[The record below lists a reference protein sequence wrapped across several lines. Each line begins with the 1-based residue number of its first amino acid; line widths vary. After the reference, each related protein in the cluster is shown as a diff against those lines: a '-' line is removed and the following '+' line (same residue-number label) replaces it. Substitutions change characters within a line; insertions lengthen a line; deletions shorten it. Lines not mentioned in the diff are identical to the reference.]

1 MHYSIKIGDQ
11 TFSVDIDDL
20 DARPVKVLVDGETV
34 ELWPEEKPAVVQPMR
49 AADKTSDKPESI
61 PCPPESQPRPVV
73 SARSV
78 TAPIPGVIIE
88 IKTAVGQT
96 VKRGDLLCILEAMKM
111 KNSIRAGRDGVIGSI
126 QVNIGDQVRHGQS
139 LVEFTD

>member
-20 DARPVKVLVDGETV
+20 NARPVKVVVDGETV
-34 ELWPEEKPAVVQPMR
+34 ELWPEEKPAVVQPLR
-49 AADKTSDKPESI
+49 VAEKTPAKSESV
-61 PCPPESQPRPVV
+61 PCPPDSQPRQVT

-88 IKTAVGQT
+88 IKTAVGQS
-96 VKRGDLLCILEAMKM
+96 VKRGDVLCILEAMKM
-111 KNSIRAGRDGVIGSI
+111 KNSIRAGRDGVISSI
-126 QVNIGDQVRHGQS
+126 QVSVGDQVRHGQS